1 MQITSTDSL
10 ILDELA
16 NELDREH
23 IDFKKETNENE
34 GTMVACTTIALAVA
48 VGTLS
53 LKGIDTLLNVLTYF
67 QNQKNYYI
75 HIKLDD
81 GRGIELNKLSKE
93 KQESELSAIKKERNV
108 ISIKIGRA

>member
-16 NELDREH
+16 NELNREH
-23 IDFKKETNENE
+23 IDFTKETKEDE
-34 GTMVACTTIALAVA
+34 GTMVACTTVALVVA

-53 LKGIDTLLNVLTYF
+53 LKGIDTLLNILTFF

-75 HIKLDD
+75 HIKLND
-81 GRGIELNKLSKE
+81 GREIKLNRLSKE
-93 KQESELSAIKKERNV
+93 KQESELSAMKKEKNV
-108 ISIKIGRA
+108 KSIDIGRA